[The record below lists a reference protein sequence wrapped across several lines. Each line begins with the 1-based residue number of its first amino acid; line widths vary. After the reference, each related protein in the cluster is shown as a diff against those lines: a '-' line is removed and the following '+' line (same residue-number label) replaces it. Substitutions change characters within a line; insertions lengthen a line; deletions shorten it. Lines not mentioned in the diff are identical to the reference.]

1 MGYCVYE
8 MPAVRDANYQYR
20 PSIEDLKKRLETTD
34 PRPYHQFLPYLEAL
48 GQNWFKK
55 RYDNFRLVAK
65 FLPVEV
71 GGRIAPVVVFVDF
84 LPRAAVPTA
93 TVPHSIS
100 SSAMQGYCR
109 PMRRLSENWH
119 RST

>member
-1 MGYCVYE
+1 

-34 PRPYHQFLPYLEAL
+34 PRPYHQFVPYLEAL

-65 FLPVEV
+65 LLPVEV
-71 GGRIAPVVVFVDF
+71 GGCIAPVVVFRGFPAREQD
-84 LPRAAVPTA
+84 RAYGDGST
-93 TVPHSIS
+93 HSIS
-100 SSAMQGYCR
+100 SSAMQSYCR
-109 PMRRLSENWH
+109 PMSRLSESGH